1 MRNIYYWSPF
11 TSKVATIKSVINS
24 AYAIKRYS
32 SKKYCSYILNAVGE
46 WDDYLKEINEKKINV
61 INLNKNTIFK
71 DLDKEGF
78 LRSRIA
84 YLYIF
89 FKCIFSLNLILK
101 NKKPD
106 FLIIH
111 LITSLPLFL
120 FIFQNFKTKLI
131 LRISG
136 LPKMNFFRKM
146 LWKLAIK
153 KIYKISCPTLD
164 TYKDLSKINFLKEKL
179 IVLNDP
185 IINVSDIKK
194 IFKTKFNAT
203 NESAKKVIKNR
214 EFFLSIGRFTKQKN
228 FIFYLKC
235 IPKIL
240 RFNKNLLF
248 VFIGT
253 GDEEKLFFDTAKN
266 LNILDNLII
275 IKNTDNVHYFMKKTK
290 CFVLTSLWE
299 DPGFVLVE
307 AGYNNCQVI
316 SSDCPNGPKEI
327 IGNDGGYLFRS
338 NNEKNFLETFYKF
351 LNDTKE
357 NKLQKKINLKKRVK
371 NYTIFEHARSL
382 KKILEVI

>member
-46 WDDYLKEINEKKINV
+46 WDDYLKEIYEKKINV

-71 DLDKEGF
+71 DIDKEGF

-164 TYKDLSKINFLKEKL
+164 TYRDLSKIDFLKEKL

-185 IINVSDIKK
+185 IINVSEIKK

-253 GDEEKLFFDTAKN
+253 GDEDKLFFDTAKN

>member
-24 AYAIKRYS
+24 AYAINRYS
-32 SKKYCSYILNAVGE
+32 NKQYCSYILNAVGE
-46 WDDYLKEINEKKINV
+46 WDDYLKEIYEKKINV

-253 GDEEKLFFDTAKN
+253 GDEDKLFFDTAKN

>member
-1 MRNIYYWSPF
+1 MKNIFYWSPF
-11 TSKVATIKSVINS
+11 TSNVATIKSVINS
-24 AYAIKRYS
+24 AFAINKYS
-32 SKKYCSYILNAVGE
+32 NKHYCSYILNAVGE
-46 WDDYLKEINEKKINV
+46 WDDYLEEINDKKINV
-61 INLNKNTIFK
+61 INLNKKNIFK
-71 DLDKEGF
+71 NIYKEGF

-89 FKCIFSLNLILK
+89 FKCILPLNFVLK
-101 NKKPD
+101 TKKPN

-120 FIFQNFKTKLI
+120 FIIKNFQTKLI

-136 LPKMNFFRKM
+136 LPKMNFFRKI

-164 TYKDLSKINFLKEKL
+164 TYRDLSKIDFLKKKL
-179 IVLNDP
+179 VVLKDP
-185 IINVSDIKK
+185 IINVADIKK
-194 IFKTKFNAT
+194 ILKTKYNT
-203 NESAKKVIKNR
+203 NHEIVKKIIKGR

-248 VFIGT
+248 VFIGS
-253 GDEEKLFFDTAKN
+253 GDKEKLFFDTAKK
-266 LNILDNLII
+266 LNILDNII
-275 IKNTDNVHYFMKKTK
+275 SIKNTDNVHYFMKKTK

-327 IGNDGGYLFRS
+327 IGNDGGYLFKS
-338 NNEKNFLETFYKF
+338 NNENNFLEVFYKF
-351 LNDTKE
+351 LNDTE
-357 NKLQKKINLKKRVK
+357 DNKLKKKINLKTRIKH
-371 NYTIFEHARSL
+371 YTIFQHARSL
-382 KKILEVI
+382 QKILKTI

>member
-164 TYKDLSKINFLKEKL
+164 TYRDLSKIDFLKEKL

>member
-185 IINVSDIKK
+185 IINVSEIKK

-253 GDEEKLFFDTAKN
+253 GDEDKLFFDTAKN

>member
-24 AYAIKRYS
+24 AYAINRYS
-32 SKKYCSYILNAVGE
+32 NKQYCSYILNAVGE
-46 WDDYLKEINEKKINV
+46 WDDYLKEIYEKKINV

-71 DLDKEGF
+71 DIDKEGF

-185 IINVSDIKK
+185 IINVSEIKK

>member
-24 AYAIKRYS
+24 AYAINRYS

-71 DLDKEGF
+71 NLDKEGF

-164 TYKDLSKINFLKEKL
+164 TYRDLSKIDFLKEKL

-266 LNILDNLII
+266 LNILANLII

-357 NKLQKKINLKKRVK
+357 NKFQKKINLKKRVK

>member
-253 GDEEKLFFDTAKN
+253 GDEDKLFFDTAKN

>member
-24 AYAIKRYS
+24 AYAINRYS
-32 SKKYCSYILNAVGE
+32 NKQYCSYILNAVGE
-46 WDDYLKEINEKKINV
+46 WDDYLKEIYEKKINV

-71 DLDKEGF
+71 DIDKEGF

-164 TYKDLSKINFLKEKL
+164 TYRDLSKIDFLKEKL

-185 IINVSDIKK
+185 IINVSEIKK

-253 GDEEKLFFDTAKN
+253 GDEDKLFFDTAKN

>member
-24 AYAIKRYS
+24 AYAINRYS
-32 SKKYCSYILNAVGE
+32 NKQYCSYILNAVGE
-46 WDDYLKEINEKKINV
+46 WDDYLKEIYEKKINV

-71 DLDKEGF
+71 DIDKEGF

-164 TYKDLSKINFLKEKL
+164 TYRDLSKIDFLKEKL

-185 IINVSDIKK
+185 IINVSEIKK